1 MSQSRIRIPT
11 WLKAR
16 AEQSPHPRLNSPLK
30 TKLQRNPH
38 LSVLPKLIF
47 NPSRAVEAAE
57 SVGEL
62 NESPQVAAAKI
73 RNDQAAMFL
82 HLKFAHMSMDDIRKL
97 KQKGHLKDCPVKI
110 PDLPYPCPL
119 CKICSATRIPRGQL
133 VDTTELRKGVRLHAD
148 FAIFNSESC
157 RGFKSALIFVEATTR
172 VKFGFP
178 TRSRS
183 KRQPA

>member
-1 MSQSRIRIPT
+1 MNVNCTLANGEKSSFQGVGIAIMEVEAGEFIILAPAYLSKKDDVCTISPGA
-11 WLKAR
+11 LKKYSKCIK
-16 AEQSPHPRLNSPLK
+16 AEHEALEHLKITTKKKRTYTFKVESVAGLDYAKIKLHHFNSPLK

-97 KQKGHLKDCPVKI
+97 KQKDI
-110 PDLPYPCPL
+110 
-119 CKICSATRIPRGQL
+119 
-133 VDTTELRKGVRLHAD
+133 
-148 FAIFNSESC
+148 
-157 RGFKSALIFVEATTR
+157 
-172 VKFGFP
+172 
-178 TRSRS
+178 S
-183 KRQPA
+183 KTVQ